1 MPVVSGTH
9 PYLVPC
15 AACYNGPGP
24 LGSRTGPRWRTN
36 YHIVLCA
43 CGRCARVAFVPHAPV
58 LMLLAWGIFMAVMI
72 DDMQQTGS
80 RRQQPDDEPSTSPT
94 ASTSTP
100 IGPIGFIGAGKV
112 GTALAALLHAR
123 GVNVRAV
130 AGRSMSS
137 SRRMAMSARLE
148 PGTATSRAATV
159 AHSNIVFLTVPDDAI
174 GPLCLEIA
182 ALGGWREGQGV
193 VHCSGAL
200 PSNVLQPARDMGAMI
215 ASFHPLQTF
224 ASLEAAVQHMPGS
237 TFAIE
242 GDSPLV
248 EQLDTLA
255 RVLDGVAIHLT
266 AAQKTLYHAAAVIAS
281 NYTVTLAALASE
293 LLVSQGIAPDDATAL
308 RYLMPLLRGTIDN
321 LESLGLPDALTG
333 PIARGDAGTVA
344 RHLAALDESAP
355 ELARVYRDLGKST
368 LPVGIEKSRLARETI
383 ESLQQALEEKEPYT
397 T

>member
-1 MPVVSGTH
+1 
-9 PYLVPC
+9 
-15 AACYNGPGP
+15 
-24 LGSRTGPRWRTN
+24 
-36 YHIVLCA
+36 
-43 CGRCARVAFVPHAPV
+43 
-58 LMLLAWGIFMAVMI
+58 MA
-72 DDMQQTGS
+72 T
-80 RRQQPDDEPSTSPT
+80 
-94 ASTSTP
+94 
-100 IGPIGFIGAGKV
+100 
-112 GTALAALLHAR
+112 
-123 GVNVRAV
+123 
-130 AGRSMSS
+130 
-137 SRRMAMSARLE
+137 SARLE

-174 GPLCLEIA
+174 GPLCQEIA
-182 ALGGWREGQGV
+182 NSGGWREGQGV

-200 PSNVLQPARDMGAMI
+200 PSSVLQPARDMGAMI

-242 GDSPLV
+242 GDSPLA

-321 LESLGLPDALTG
+321 LEALGLPDALTG

-344 RHLAALDESAP
+344 RHLLELDECAP

-368 LPVGIEKSRLARETI
+368 LPLAIEKSRLAQETI
-383 ESLQQALEEKEPYT
+383 ESLEQALEEKEP
-397 T
+397 